1 MAKKVIK
8 ETATPKGFKTFYAVR
23 KAERPDNKLD
33 ELLHEVDPFAFSELH
48 STGAVM
54 PEGIHGF
61 YLNKEEAIEEA
72 NGQLKAV
79 YEKFAKLEEKKG
91 KVSDKLQKR
100 MATLQKQV
108 NQHLKDAKLDPSN
121 ADIHQTKAEE
131 LLAKIRQI
139 RDKHKMVEGSKKPLP
154 KLEEKK

>member
-1 MAKKVIK
+1 MAKKIVK
-8 ETATPKGFKTFYAVR
+8 ESSVPKGFKTFYAVR
-23 KAERPDNKLD
+23 KAETPDSKLE

-72 NGQLKAV
+72 NAQLKAV
-79 YEKFAKLEEKKG
+79 YEKFSKLEEKKG
-91 KVSDKLQKR
+91 KVTDKLQRR
-100 MATLQKQV
+100 MDALQKQV
-108 NQHLKDAKLDPSN
+108 NQHLRDTKKHPEAAALHHS
-121 ADIHQTKAEE
+121 KAEDLLSKIKE
-131 LLAKIRQI
+131 LRERCIMI
-139 RDKHKMVEGSKKPLP
+139 EGSKKPLP